1 MRRRLWAA
9 RGRETYVP
17 LKPSKRARRAPKGS
31 GPGWIAD
38 VFEGALEGLL
48 DFLFSWGRR

>member
-1 MRRRLWAA
+1 MRRRPRAA
-9 RGRETYVP
+9 RRGHAST
-17 LKPSKRARRAPKGS
+17 GS

-48 DFLFSWGRR
+48 DFLFSGGRR